1 MKPKLL
7 HITYQ
12 FHPEMGYDV
21 NLFATYADP
30 GMEVII
36 LTSDNLD
43 LWNTT
48 AAEVAEKDNQIY
60 SRFGVRIIRLRSF
73 KTGKKKAGIFIPGL
87 NSAIDRIN
95 PQIIFFHGLESV
107 TFAWSIF
114 RQLGKRYVVAD
125 THTLFNQFIDLTFLG
140 GLYLKGLFKP
150 LIIRKMRKWN
160 CPVFYTAK
168 ENKRVLEW
176 YGFPDSQIYNNEI
189 CTNLEVFRKVETD
202 RNTVFPGIDPHSKVI
217 LYTGKFDH
225 FKQPALILDAIKT
238 VQDKVDF
245 NLSVVF
251 VGPRNE
257 SYITTLLKQE
267 PENKNIKIFIQ
278 PAVSNHELYLYYS
291 AADIAVFPRQNTLSS
306 LDAQACGLPVI
317 MERDETN
324 SERLQKGG
332 VCYES
337 GDMKDLG
344 EKILELLTNEDL
356 RNQLSE
362 QGPLHMRDRYNYSKK
377 MAEIQN
383 FILTAYTASNFN
395 KNGVTV

>member
-1 MKPKLL
+1 
-7 HITYQ
+7 
-12 FHPEMGYDV
+12 
-21 NLFATYADP
+21 
-30 GMEVII
+30 
-36 LTSDNLD
+36 
-43 LWNTT
+43 
-48 AAEVAEKDNQIY
+48 
-60 SRFGVRIIRLRSF
+60 
-73 KTGKKKAGIFIPGL
+73 
-87 NSAIDRIN
+87 
-95 PQIIFFHGLESV
+95 
-107 TFAWSIF
+107 
-114 RQLGKRYVVAD
+114 
-125 THTLFNQFIDLTFLG
+125 
-140 GLYLKGLFKP
+140 
-150 LIIRKMRKWN
+150 
-160 CPVFYTAK
+160 
-168 ENKRVLEW
+168 
-176 YGFPDSQIYNNEI
+176 
-189 CTNLEVFRKVETD
+189 
-202 RNTVFPGIDPHSKVI
+202 
-217 LYTGKFDH
+217 
-225 FKQPALILDAIKT
+225 